1 MADTEML
8 AQEITEARVLN
19 ALRVVEDPD
28 LHRDI
33 VTLGFVKDIK
43 ICDGNVAFKV
53 ELTTPACP
61 VKDLLKRQAHDAVAA
76 LPGVTQVAVE
86 MTAQVRGEKR
96 TGQDLIPKVRHVIAV
111 ASGKGGV
118 GKSTV
123 AVNLAVAL
131 AQMGAKVGLMDADIY
146 GPSLPLM
153 MGVDKKPLLKDTPD
167 GPKMVPVACH
177 GVLMISLGFLLDP
190 DKAVIWRG
198 PMVAGTVRQLLADVM
213 WGEQDY
219 LIVDLPPGTGDAPL
233 TLAQQVPISGVVV
246 VMTPQTV
253 AQEIANKAIQM
264 FRTVGQG
271 QGRAIPI
278 LGVVENM
285 SGGVFGSGGGETA
298 ATRLNVPFLG
308 RVPLD
313 PTICG
318 AGDAGVPAILVAPDS
333 EQAHSFRDIAR
344 TPGRA
349 GQHFAIRAGAERTG
363 KIGRFSIEQIQI
375 DCSTLNTDSSD
386 MQTISAHAEI
396 GPGDQFP

>member
-1 MADTEML
+1 MA
-8 AQEITEARVLN
+8 EITQQQVLD

-43 ICDGNVAFKV
+43 ICDGNVSFKV

-61 VKDLLKRQAHDAVAA
+61 VKDLLKAQAHAAVAG
-76 LPGVTQVAVE
+76 LIGVTQVTVE
-86 MTAQVRGEKR
+86 MTAQVRSPQK
-96 TGQDLIPKVRHVIAV
+96 TGADLIPGVRHVIAI

-123 AVNLAVAL
+123 SVNLAVAL
-131 AQMGAKVGLMDADIY
+131 ARMGAKVGLLDADIY
-146 GPSLPLM
+146 GPSLPMM
-153 MGVDKKPLLKDTPD
+153 MGTDKRPLLKETPE
-167 GPKMVPVACH
+167 GPKMVPVAAH
-177 GVLMISLGFLLDP
+177 GVLLMSLGFLLDP

-233 TLAQQVPISGVVV
+233 TLAQQVPLSGVVV
-246 VMTPQTV
+246 VMTPQQV
-253 AQEIANKAIQM
+253 AQEIANKSIMM
-264 FRTVGQG
+264 FRTISEG

-285 SGGVFGSGGGETA
+285 AGGPFGSGGGESA
-298 ATRLNVPFLG
+298 AKRLEVPFLG

-313 PTICG
+313 AQICQS
-318 AGDAGVPAILVAPDS
+318 GDAGIPAILSAPDS
-333 EQAHSFRDIAR
+333 EQAHAFRSIA
-344 TPGRA
+344 
-349 GQHFAIRAGAERTG
+349 
-363 KIGRFSIEQIQI
+363 
-375 DCSTLNTDSSD
+375 STLAARVSVLQYALEQSEPT
-386 MQTISAHAEI
+386 
-396 GPGDQFP
+396 PV

>member
-1 MADTEML
+1 MAENVIETDIIKTTGTTVTSVL
-8 AQEITEARVLN
+8 RSADGEITEQQVLD

-61 VKDLLKRQAHDAVAA
+61 VKDLLKIQAHDAVAA

-86 MTAQVRGEKR
+86 MTAQVRGQKR
-96 TGQDLIPKVRHVIAV
+96 TGQELIPKVRHVIAV

-118 GKSTV
+118 GKSTC

-146 GPSLPLM
+146 GPSLPMM

-167 GPKMVPVACH
+167 GPKMIPVACH

-246 VMTPQTV
+246 VMTPQHV
-253 AQEIANKAIQM
+253 AQEIANKSIQM

-271 QGRAIPI
+271 QNRPIPI

-285 SGGVFGSGGGETA
+285 SGGVFGSGGGERA
-298 ATRLNVPFLG
+298 AKRLNVPFLG

-313 PTICG
+313 PVICE
-318 AGDAGVPAILVAPDS
+318 AGDAGQPAILAAPDS
-333 EQAHSFRDIAR
+333 EQAQAFRDIAR
-344 TPGRA
+344 TLAAQVSILQYAHEQSEA
-349 GQHFAIRAGAERTG
+349 GEPPV
-363 KIGRFSIEQIQI
+363 E
-375 DCSTLNTDSSD
+375 
-386 MQTISAHAEI
+386 
-396 GPGDQFP
+396 

>member
-1 MADTEML
+1 MSDTAAMRTADTIDAL
-8 AQEITEARVLN
+8 ANAGEITEARVLD

-33 VTLGFVKDIK
+33 VTLGFVKDVK

-61 VKDLLKRQAHDAVAA
+61 VKDLLKMQAHDAVAA
-76 LPGVTQVAVE
+76 LPGVTHVAVE
-86 MTAQVRGEKR
+86 MTAQVRGQKR
-96 TGQDLIPKVRHVIAV
+96 TGQELIPKVRHVIAV

-167 GPKMVPVACH
+167 GPKMIPVACH

-198 PMVAGTVRQLLADVM
+198 PMVAGTVRQLLADVL

-333 EQAHSFRDIAR
+333 EQAQSFRDIAR
-344 TPGRA
+344 TLAAQVSILQYAQEQSEPG
-349 GQHFAIRAGAERTG
+349 E
-363 KIGRFSIEQIQI
+363 
-375 DCSTLNTDSSD
+375 
-386 MQTISAHAEI
+386 
-396 GPGDQFP
+396 

>member
-1 MADTEML
+1 MAEAILEVTE
-8 AQEITEARVLN
+8 QQVLD

-43 ICDGNVAFKV
+43 ICEGNVAFKV

-61 VKDLLKRQAHDAVAA
+61 VKDLLKMQAREAVAK
-76 LPGVTQVAVE
+76 LPGVTQVNVE
-86 MTAQVRGEKR
+86 MTAQVRGQKNV
-96 TGQDLIPKVRHVIAV
+96 GQALIPGVRHVIAV

-123 AVNLAVAL
+123 SVNLAVAL

-153 MGVDKKPLLKDTPD
+153 MGVTKKPLLKETPE
-167 GPKMVPVACH
+167 GPKMVPVASH

-198 PMVAGTVRQLLADVM
+198 PMVAGTVRQLLGDVL

-246 VMTPQTV
+246 VMTPQQV
-253 AQEIANKAIQM
+253 AQEIANKSIQM

-271 QGRAIPI
+271 QNRAIPI

-285 SGGVFGSGGGETA
+285 SGGVFGSGGGERA
-298 ATRLNVPFLG
+298 AQRLSVPFLG

-313 PTICG
+313 SAISQ
-318 AGDAGVPAILVAPDS
+318 AGDDGIPAILAAPNS
-333 EQAHSFRDIAR
+333 PHAESFRDIAR
-344 TPGRA
+344 TLAAQVSILQYAQEQSEPG
-349 GQHFAIRAGAERTG
+349 
-363 KIGRFSIEQIQI
+363 K
-375 DCSTLNTDSSD
+375 
-386 MQTISAHAEI
+386 
-396 GPGDQFP
+396 